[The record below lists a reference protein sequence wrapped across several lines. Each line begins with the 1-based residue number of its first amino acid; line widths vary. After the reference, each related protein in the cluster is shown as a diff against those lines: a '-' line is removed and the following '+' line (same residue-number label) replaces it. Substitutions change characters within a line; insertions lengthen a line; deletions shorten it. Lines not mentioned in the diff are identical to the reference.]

1 MSQSQQKPANINIMG
16 PSKGLFGK
24 PNPNKKNLEVDP
36 ESIDLKPGDVGFY
49 EPDLDWG

>member
-24 PNPNKKNLEVDP
+24 PNPNKQNLEVDP
-36 ESIDLKPGDVGFY
+36 ESID
-49 EPDLDWG
+49 